1 MIMKNLKIAAALLVS
16 AAMFAGCNLLETVGS
31 APEVSLTAL
40 SEFDAQGEA
49 VVQVVLST
57 YALEEVSVVLAA
69 SGDAAAA
76 VTMEKAVKIAVGSKT
91 QNVTV
96 KLDQDK
102 VTADSV
108 LKISITSATGAT
120 VGSAKEVSLA
130 VTATAKP
137 EDPATLTIAADDEFA
152 EDATAK
158 LTLKLNKALAED
170 VSVELQ
176 VLSSEDF
183 LAIPAEALAFEN
195 PVVIKAGQ
203 TTAEVKVT
211 LDASALPT
219 GDSYAYIAIKGFQGN
234 ANLGQNKEV
243 LIAFVKQI
251 VAKVRNDWSIVYNG
265 YQEAEGYDA
274 VGINVSS
281 ENDTYYIAVYGA
293 GAVAESFDSVT
304 EYLQWYENSNVAPYL
319 DTEDAETVY
328 AGNMTARYQRLNPDS
343 YEVFI
348 IGCNEQ
354 GHVTG
359 DYATLTFTVEPTS
372 EMVAAVESF
381 LGEWIVN
388 HYTWNI
394 ESAGG
399 VYVTINGIEGEDD
412 LPVEAFVNWDAN
424 LEIVN
429 QPYIKET
436 ETEVIGFYGLAGGS
450 LWSSSGF
457 TIAEIVLN
465 EDGESATI
473 NPVTSPNGSAF
484 ESLAYLLYDVAAEKY
499 YLYSDQ
505 IAIPTTM
512 QRPAEAVEETTPV
525 VTATYEDFLGTWMYG
540 DYEILIETVEGEEGY
555 YYISGFPSQS
565 SYSKPVASFADGALH
580 LTEQSLGTWSHN
592 TYGQCVDLL
601 NAVFSYGD
609 KEYRAYGWNTADP
622 SEIFKAELH
631 ESGNLTFTPGEVTL
645 EFNDGTT
652 QNAPIVGL
660 VYAWMIIEEGS
671 ENYGRGNWSN
681 TMYLNASVAAVP
693 ATAPAAAPAAVKKA
707 PRKDFGRTVET
718 IVPNKMAKYTAKERV
733 IR

>member
-16 AAMFAGCNLLETVGS
+16 AAMFAGCDLLENVGS

-319 DTEDAETVY
+319 GTEDAETVY
-328 AGNMTARYQRLNPDS
+328 TGNMTARYQRLNPDS

-429 QPYIKET
+429 QPYIEET

-450 LWSSSGF
+450 LWTSSGF

-465 EDGESATI
+465 EGGESATI

-601 NAVFSYGD
+601 NAVFSYND
-609 KEYRAYGWNTADP
+609 KEYRAYGWNTAAP

-645 EFNDGTT
+645 EFNDGST